1 MEKNFDVV
9 IIGSGP
15 GGYVTA
21 IRAAQLGFKTAV
33 IERESLGGVCLNWGC
48 IPTKALLKSSEVYKY
63 IKKASSFGVTVE
75 NATPDIKAMVDRSR
89 TVAKQLSGGVTHL
102 LKKNK
107 VEVIMGSGSV
117 ASAGVVNVTMAD
129 NTTTTVKAKHIIL
142 ATGSRARVIQGFEPD
157 GKFIWTYREALVA
170 NEIPKT
176 MLVMGSGAIGMEFA
190 NFFAA
195 IGTKVTVV
203 EMVDRILPAED
214 AEISALAKK
223 AFEKQDI
230 TILTST
236 KVIKADKKTNTV
248 AVTIEQNG
256 KQQVIEVEKIISAVG
271 IVPNTENLGL
281 EKLGIK
287 TERGIVTVNNYSQ
300 TSVAGIYAI
309 GDITQGP
316 WLAHKASHEGVIC
329 VEKIAGLNPH
339 PLDRSKLPGCTY
351 TYPQVAS
358 VGLSEQ
364 KAKEL
369 KIDVKIGRFPFMGN
383 GKAIA
388 VGESDG
394 LIKTIFNAKTG
405 ELIGAHLIG
414 FEVVE
419 MIQGFV
425 IAMNLETTQ
434 EELIHTV
441 FAHPTISEGM
451 HESVLDSVGKMIH
464 F

>member
-33 IERESLGGVCLNWGC
+33 IERENLGGVCLNWGC

-89 TVAKQLSGGVTHL
+89 AVAKQLSGGVTHL

-107 VEVIMGSGSV
+107 VEVIMGTGSV
-117 ASAGVVNVTMAD
+117 ASVGVVNVTMAD
-129 NTTTTVKAKHIIL
+129 KSTTTVKAKHIIL
-142 ATGSRARVIQGFEPD
+142 ATGSRARVIPGFEPD

-170 NEIPKT
+170 SEIPKT

-214 AEISALAKK
+214 EEISALAKK

-236 KVIKADKKTNTV
+236 KVIKADKKAKTV

-287 TERGIVTVNNYSQ
+287 TERGLVTVNNYSQ

-339 PLDRSKLPGCTY
+339 ALNRSKLPGCTY

-358 VGLSEQ
+358 VGLTEQ
-364 KAKEL
+364 KAKEQ